1 MTRSLSIVIPAFNE
15 ERRLPA
21 TIARLR
27 CYLAHANWEFSEIV
41 VVDDGSSDATV
52 RVVQN
57 MEPVGA
63 PIRAMRN
70 PGNRGKGY
78 AVRNGVQKAK
88 GEWTLITD
96 ADLST
101 PIEELEKLWSA
112 ARDSGAPVIIGSR
125 ALDRSLIGVHQPLL
139 RESAG
144 RLFNLAVRWITGLPF
159 QDTQCGFKL
168 METRAAREIF
178 RRQQIERFGFD
189 VEALFI
195 ARQLGYSVVEVP
207 VKWNDVAG
215 TKVSTIGGVAAFLD
229 PIRVRWHQMKGQY
242 R

>member
-1 MTRSLSIVIPAFNE
+1 MTRSLSIVIPAYNE
-15 ERRLPA
+15 EGRLPA

-27 CYLAHANWEFSEIV
+27 CYLAHADWEFSEIV
-41 VVDDGSSDATV
+41 VVDDGSRDATV
-52 RVVQN
+52 RVVQS
-57 MEPVGA
+57 MEPVGT
-63 PIRAMRN
+63 PIRVVRN
-70 PGNRGKGY
+70 PGNIGKGY

-88 GEWTLITD
+88 GEWTLVTD

-112 ARDSGAPVIIGSR
+112 ARDSGAPVVIGSR

-144 RLFNLAVRWITGLPF
+144 RLFNLAVRTITGLPF

-168 METRAAREIF
+168 LETRAAREIF
-178 RRQQIERFGFD
+178 QRQQIERFGFD

-195 ARQLGYSVVEVP
+195 ARQLNYSVVEVP
-207 VKWNDVAG
+207 VQWNDVAG
-215 TKVSTIGGVAAFLD
+215 TKVGAIGGMAAFLD
-229 PIRVRWHQMKGQY
+229 PLRVRWHQMRGRY

>member
-1 MTRSLSIVIPAFNE
+1 LTRSLSIVIPAFNE

>member
-1 MTRSLSIVIPAFNE
+1 LTRSLSIVIPAYNE
-15 ERRLPA
+15 ESRLPA
-21 TIARLR
+21 TVARLR
-27 CYLAHANWEFSEIV
+27 CYLGHADWEFSEIV
-41 VVDDGSSDATV
+41 VVDDGSRDATV

-57 MEPVGA
+57 MEPAGV
-63 PIRAMRN
+63 PIRVLRN

-88 GEWTLITD
+88 GVWTLVTD

-112 ARDSGAPVIIGSR
+112 ARASGAQVVIGSR

-144 RLFNLAVRWITGLPF
+144 RLFNLAVRMVTGLPF
-159 QDTQCGFKL
+159 EDTQCGFKL

-178 RRQQIERFGFD
+178 QRQQIERFGFD

-207 VKWNDVAG
+207 VQWNDVAG
-215 TKVSTIGGVAAFLD
+215 TKVSAIGGMAAFLD
-229 PIRVRWHQMKGQY
+229 PLRVRWHQMKGRY